1 MPTAQNGFRRTWYIT
16 LAHTAVDFYMTLC
29 PPLLAL
35 FKARFGLSLI
45 QVSLIPTFVS
55 VCGSIPQPLMGYFAD
70 RKNRVALTALGLAV
84 CGVCVSAIGFAPS
97 APVLALFLV
106 LSAFGSSL
114 FHPTGASL
122 VTAFAPGRANFALSI
137 FLTGGTLGM
146 AISPVTGTQ
155 IVERYGLESFW
166 VLVFPGLVLSLL
178 LLWKSRGGRSEAAT
192 EKPERIGLSLLR
204 TGAMRPLLLLYV
216 ISVLRY
222 LSHSGY
228 VNFTSLLG
236 EERGWSTGRIGWILS
251 GFLISSM
258 LGRVVGGYL
267 GDRVSPRKLLALSSV
282 LSAPFFVGFTAL
294 DSNAALPLYF
304 MAGFIFD
311 MGLSTNIVLAQRI
324 LPKNT
329 SAATGLVMGF
339 SWATSGALI
348 PLVGL
353 LAETFSVAFALAC
366 VSAFLLPAALLVA
379 ALPDPREEQ
388 RALEAAI
395 SAEQ

>member
-1 MPTAQNGFRRTWYIT
+1 MPIAQNGFRRTWYIT

-35 FKARFGLSLI
+35 FKARFGLSLV

-70 RKNRVALTALGLAV
+70 RRNRVALTALGLAV

-106 LSAFGSSL
+106 MSAFGSSL

-166 VLVFPGLVLSLL
+166 VLMFPGLALSLL
-178 LLWKSRGGRSEAAT
+178 LLWKSKGGKPDST
-192 EKPERIGLSLLR
+192 KEKPERIGLSLLR
-204 TGAMRPLLLLYV
+204 TGTMRPLLLLYV

-282 LSAPFFVGFTAL
+282 LSAPFFVGFTAF

-304 MAGFIFD
+304 VAGFIFD

-353 LAETFSVAFALAC
+353 LAEAFSVAFALAC

-379 ALPDPREEQ
+379 ALPDPREAQ
-388 RALEAAI
+388 RVSEAAVGTD
-395 SAEQ
+395 